1 MPNLDNKNFYKLL
14 NKKLTE
20 SYKNHDIIIVADYS
34 NNFFDLN
41 SLVKIRK
48 SKKFISGMSQKNS
61 NNSSFH
67 TLKHL
72 NKFDLI
78 CINEGELRSELRD
91 NKSNIDQI
99 AKEFLKKNELKFL
112 VITRGISGSI
122 LFDHKLNKYFCPSFN
137 SRPIDKIGAGDAM
150 LAILS
155 ILLKNKIDPRICLL
169 IASLA
174 SSKVISYLGN
184 SYSINKMELERD
196 LEFLFK

>member
-1 MPNLDNKNFYKLL
+1 
-14 NKKLTE
+14 
-20 SYKNHDIIIVADYS
+20 
-34 NNFFDLN
+34 
-41 SLVKIRK
+41 
-48 SKKFISGMSQKNS
+48 MSQKNS

-99 AKEFLKKNELKFL
+99 AREFLKKNELKFL

-122 LFDHKLNKYFCPSFN
+122 LFDNKLNRYFCPSFN
-137 SRPIDKIGAGDAM
+137 SRPIDKIGAGVAM
-150 LAILS
+150 LAILT

-196 LEFLFK
+196 LEFLLK